1 MDMTST
7 AEAAARSWYDNPRL
21 VSSGS
26 PQTNGIGATASS
38 LGHHGLSGGL
48 GSTASGSSGL
58 GGGGGGAGSGSGL
71 GLDTTDMG
79 AFYALES
86 NGHHRR
92 YYPSYHQHS
101 EQEEEYIEREK
112 DPE

>member
-21 VSSGS
+21 VGGCS
-26 PQTNGIGATASS
+26 PQTNGLGAAAAAG
-38 LGHHGLSGGL
+38 LGHHSLSGGL
-48 GSTASGSSGL
+48 GGASAGSNGL
-58 GGGGGGAGSGSGL
+58 GGGGGAVGSGAGSGGSSAVASSGL
-71 GLDTTDMG
+71 GLDTSDMG

-92 YYPSYHQHS
+92 YYSSYHQHS
-101 EQEEEYIEREK
+101 K
-112 DPE
+112 

>member
-21 VSSGS
+21 GS
-26 PQTNGIGATASS
+26 PQTNGLGASAAG
-38 LGHHGLSGGL
+38 LGHHSLGGGL
-48 GSTASGSSGL
+48 GSTASGSTGL
-58 GGGGGGAGSGSGL
+58 GGGGGASGSGL
-71 GLDTTDMG
+71 GLDTSDMG

-101 EQEEEYIEREK
+101 K
-112 DPE
+112 SCL